1 MPARRIVTAEHLTT
15 TRSALLYRDISL
27 SLSWNGAPD
36 ASWCSSFKSSSATGE
51 PENQREQPPVRAA
64 TLFGAAAFSRRWVC
78 SCCLLAML
86 IVFRCTPSWPRRRFG
101 HSGVG
106 RAAHADSFKSA
117 VCLQK
122 SVCWVSFCNLRLCWF
137 LY

>member
-15 TRSALLYRDISL
+15 TRSALLYRDISLSL

-51 PENQREQPPVRAA
+51 PENQREQAA